1 MTEPVNKTLNRTQK
15 ALRESLAELLLEKP
29 IKTIRVQELTERAG
43 IHRLTFYK
51 YYQDIY
57 DLYEQIQ
64 QTLIEDMEHLMM
76 AHNQETGESFYRHIV
91 EYVDNNRNVFRVMF
105 SLNPSYEMYYH
116 FMIALEEKGK
126 MIWLSSQ
133 VVSDQLEH
141 ADYFVHYHTSGCMA
155 IVAKWVNSGFAA
167 SRNEIIKMLCMTDK
181 FLTDGLSEE
190 VKKQH
195 KQK

>member
-1 MTEPVNKTLNRTQK
+1 MTEPANKNLNRTQK
-15 ALRESLAELLLEKP
+15 ALRDSLAGLLLEKP
-29 IKTIRVQELTERAG
+29 LKAIKVQELTDRAG

-64 QTLIEDMEHLMM
+64 QTIIEDMGQLMM
-76 AHNQETGESFYRHIV
+76 AYNQDSGDIFYRHLI
-91 EYVDNNRNVFRVMF
+91 EYVDNNRNVFRVLF

-126 MIWLSSQ
+126 TIWLSSQ
-133 VVSDQLEH
+133 VVSDQMEH

-155 IVAKWVNSGFAA
+155 IVARWASSGFAEP
-167 SRNEIIKMLCMTDK
+167 RNEIIKMLCTMDK
-181 FLTDGLSEE
+181 ILTDGLSEE
-190 VKKQH
+190 VRKRHKK
-195 KQK
+195 